1 VIKALKKLTGFAIFS
16 VAALAG
22 MAASATLA
30 LQLTGSSEADA
41 RPAPAAAPEAHLV
54 SAKHV
59 RAAHPF
65 NRPCL
70 AAKTEADLLL
80 VTVDLRTLEGIQRA
94 ARNSI
99 GINVRLLVALRRTKQ
114 GGTLER
120 QFLSR
125 LQASI
130 QDDRRNV
137 ALLRPG
143 ANRKKLQQWLVRNN
157 RVNAQLRSLAG
168 RFHAPEC
175 VTYFGM

>member
-1 VIKALKKLTGFAIFS
+1 MFNALKKLTWFAIFS

-30 LQLTGSSEADA
+30 LQLTGSSEAEA
-41 RPAPAAAPEAHLV
+41 RPAPPGAAHLV
-54 SAKHV
+54 SAKRKV

-80 VTVDLRTLEGIQRA
+80 LSIDLSTVEGIQRA
-94 ARNSI
+94 ARGSI
-99 GINVRLLVALRRTKQ
+99 GINVRLLVVLRRTHAS
-114 GGTLER
+114 GTLER

-130 QDDRRNV
+130 DDDRRNI

-143 ANRKKLQQWLVRNN
+143 ANRKKLQEWLIRNN

-175 VTYFGM
+175 VTYFGL

>member
-1 VIKALKKLTGFAIFS
+1 MIKALKKLTGFAIFS

-54 SAKHV
+54 SAKRV

-80 VTVDLRTLEGIQRA
+80 VSIDLSTLEGIQRA

-99 GINVRLLVALRRTKQ
+99 GINVRLLVALRRTKKS
-114 GGTLER
+114 GALER

-125 LQASI
+125 LQASV
-130 QDDRRNV
+130 QDDQKNV
-137 ALLRPG
+137 GLLRPG
-143 ANRKKLQQWLVRNN
+143 ANRRQLQEWLIRNDRAN
-157 RVNAQLRSLAG
+157 TQLRSLAG

-175 VTYFGM
+175 VAYFGM

>member
-1 VIKALKKLTGFAIFS
+1 MFNALKKLTGVAIIS
-16 VAALAG
+16 VVALAG

-41 RPAPAAAPEAHLV
+41 RPAPAAAPEARLV
-54 SAKHV
+54 SAKYV

-80 VTVDLRTLEGIQRA
+80 VSLDLSTLEGIRRA

-99 GINVRLLVALRRTKQ
+99 GINVRLLVALRRTKKS
-114 GGTLER
+114 GTLER

-125 LQASI
+125 LQTSI
-130 QDDRRNV
+130 DDDRKSV

-143 ANRKKLQQWLVRNN
+143 ADRRKL
-157 RVNAQLRSLAG
+157 
-168 RFHAPEC
+168 
-175 VTYFGM
+175 

>member
-1 VIKALKKLTGFAIFS
+1 MVKALKKLTGFAIFS

-80 VTVDLRTLEGIQRA
+80 VSVDLSTLEGIQRA
-94 ARNSI
+94 ARNSV
-99 GINVRLLVALRRTKQ
+99 GVNVRLLVALRRTHKS
-114 GGTLER
+114 GTLER

-125 LQASI
+125 LQTSI
-130 QDDRRNV
+130 DDDRKNV

-143 ANRKKLQQWLVRNN
+143 ADRRKLQAWLIRNN

>member
-1 VIKALKKLTGFAIFS
+1 VIKALRKLTGFAIFS

-41 RPAPAAAPEAHLV
+41 RPAPAAAPEANLV
-54 SAKHV
+54 SAKRV

-80 VTVDLRTLEGIQRA
+80 VSVDLSTLEGIQRA

-99 GINVRLLVALRRTKQ
+99 GINVRLLVALRRTKKS
-114 GGTLER
+114 GTLER

-125 LQASI
+125 LQASV
-130 QDDRRNV
+130 QDDQKNV
-137 ALLRPG
+137 GLLRPG
-143 ANRKKLQQWLVRNN
+143 ANRKKLQEWLIRNDRAN
-157 RVNAQLRSLAG
+157 TQLRSLAG

-175 VTYFGM
+175 VAYFGM

>member
-1 VIKALKKLTGFAIFS
+1 MFKALRKLTGFAIFS

-41 RPAPAAAPEAHLV
+41 RPAPAAASDAHLV
-54 SAKHV
+54 SAKRE
-59 RAAHPF
+59 RAPHPF

-80 VTVDLRTLEGIQRA
+80 VSVDLSTLEGIQRA

-99 GINVRLLVALRRTKQ
+99 GINVRLLVALRRTHK

-125 LQASI
+125 LETSI
-130 QDDRRNV
+130 KDDQKNV
-137 ALLRPG
+137 GLLRAG
-143 ANRKKLQQWLVRNN
+143 ANRKRLREWVVRNS

-175 VTYFGM
+175 VAYFGM

>member
-41 RPAPAAAPEAHLV
+41 RPAPAAAPAAHLV
-54 SAKHV
+54 SAKRV

-80 VTVDLRTLEGIQRA
+80 VSIDLSTLEGIQRA

-99 GINVRLLVALRRTKQ
+99 GINVRLLVALRRTKKS
-114 GGTLER
+114 GTLER

-125 LQASI
+125 LQASV
-130 QDDRRNV
+130 QDDQKNV
-137 ALLRPG
+137 GLLRPG
-143 ANRKKLQQWLVRNN
+143 ANRKKLQEWLIRNDRAN
-157 RVNAQLRSLAG
+157 TQLRSLAG

-175 VTYFGM
+175 VAYFGM

>member
-1 VIKALKKLTGFAIFS
+1 MIKALKKLTGFAIFS

-54 SAKHV
+54 SAKRV

-80 VTVDLRTLEGIQRA
+80 VSVDLSTLEGIQRA

-99 GINVRLLVALRRTKQ
+99 GINVRLLVALRRTKKS
-114 GGTLER
+114 GTLER

-125 LQASI
+125 LQASV
-130 QDDRRNV
+130 QDDQKHV
-137 ALLRPG
+137 GLLRPG
-143 ANRKKLQQWLVRNN
+143 ANRKRLREWLIRND
-157 RVNAQLRSLAG
+157 RVNTQLRSLAG

-175 VTYFGM
+175 VAYFGM

>member
-1 VIKALKKLTGFAIFS
+1 VIRALKKLTGFAIFT

-41 RPAPAAAPEAHLV
+41 RPAPVAAPEAHLV
-54 SAKHV
+54 SAKRV

-80 VTVDLRTLEGIQRA
+80 VSVDLSTLEGIQRA

-99 GINVRLLVALRRTKQ
+99 GINVRLLVALRRTHR
-114 GGTLER
+114 GGTLEQ

-125 LQASI
+125 LQSSI
-130 QDDRRNV
+130 DDDRRNV

-143 ANRKKLQQWLVRNN
+143 ANRKKLQEWLVRNN

>member
-1 VIKALKKLTGFAIFS
+1 VIRALKKLTGFAIFS

-41 RPAPAAAPEAHLV
+41 RPAPVAAPEAHLV
-54 SAKHV
+54 SAKRV

-80 VTVDLRTLEGIQRA
+80 VSVDLSTLEGIQRA

-99 GINVRLLVALRRTKQ
+99 GINVRLLVALRRTKKS
-114 GGTLER
+114 GTLER

-125 LQASI
+125 LQASV
-130 QDDRRNV
+130 QDDQKNV
-137 ALLRPG
+137 ALLRAG
-143 ANRKKLQQWLVRNN
+143 ANRRKLQEWLIRNDRAN
-157 RVNAQLRSLAG
+157 TQLRSLAG

-175 VTYFGM
+175 VAYFRM

>member
-1 VIKALKKLTGFAIFS
+1 MIKALKKLTGFAIFS

-54 SAKHV
+54 SAKRV
-59 RAAHPF
+59 RPAHPF

-80 VTVDLRTLEGIQRA
+80 VSVDLSTLEGIQRA

-99 GINVRLLVALRRTKQ
+99 GVNVRLLVALRRTKKS
-114 GGTLER
+114 GTLER

-125 LQASI
+125 LQASV
-130 QDDRRNV
+130 QDDQKNV
-137 ALLRPG
+137 GLLRAG
-143 ANRKKLQQWLVRNN
+143 ANRKKLQEWLIRND
-157 RVNAQLRSLAG
+157 RVNTQLRSLAG

-175 VTYFGM
+175 VAYFGM

>member
-1 VIKALKKLTGFAIFS
+1 VFKALKKLTGFAIFS

-41 RPAPAAAPEAHLV
+41 RPAPAAASEAHLV
-54 SAKHV
+54 SAKRV
-59 RAAHPF
+59 RPAHPF

-80 VTVDLRTLEGIQRA
+80 VSVDLSTLEGIQRA

-99 GINVRLLVALRRTKQ
+99 GINVRLLVALRRTHKK
-114 GGTLER
+114 GTLER

-130 QDDRRNV
+130 DDDRRNV
-137 ALLRPG
+137 GLLRPG
-143 ANRKKLQQWLVRNN
+143 ANRKKLQEWLVRNN
-157 RVNAQLRSLAG
+157 RVNGQLRSLAG

>member
-1 VIKALKKLTGFAIFS
+1 VVRAFKKLVWFAVFS

-22 MAASATLA
+22 MAAAATLA
-30 LQLTGSSEADA
+30 LQLTGSSEAEA
-41 RPAPAAAPEAHLV
+41 RPAPAAADEAHLV
-54 SAKHV
+54 SAKRE

-80 VTVDLRTLEGIQRA
+80 VTVDLSTLEGIQRA

-99 GINVRLLVALRRTKQ
+99 GINVRLLIALRRTHRS
-114 GGTLER
+114 GTLER

-130 QDDRRNV
+130 DDDRRNV
-137 ALLRPG
+137 GLLRPG
-143 ANRKKLQQWLVRNN
+143 ANRTKLQEWLIRNN

-168 RFHAPEC
+168 RFHAPQC